1 MISIMLMMT
10 LVMKITIWQLS
21 NNPQE
26 RNIKAWP
33 KLTSLLRRRQPRRK
47 RTHLI
52 LLRLTM
58 LESQPPRIK
67 IDPQKQQGR
76 SLQRRKESKIRKTRR
91 SQLSRSKHSK
101 LCNSLLSMAKRPLMI
116 LRKSNKNKMSL
127 PKPLERSLRASIK
140 TLVKLPNSIKRLK
153 MIWRMPEIR

>member
-1 MISIMLMMT
+1 MLMMT

-21 NNPQE
+21 NNPQK

-52 LLRLTM
+52 QLRLTM

-67 IDPQKQQGR
+67 IDPQKQQER

-153 MIWRMPEIR
+153 MIWKMPEIR